1 MIKNLT
7 EYLLNLKPDDI
18 QPPEFTAYRFPDRYT
33 VLQLLQNIGYKL
45 KHLWDDVTITA
56 TATQINYDQKPTVNV
71 TGDADKINFAFEIP
85 KGEPGQAGAQGPQ
98 GPKGDPGPVTVETG
112 VTVTVEPGV
121 QASVTN
127 SGTNQDVVLDFMIPR
142 GEKGEQGPEGPTGL
156 QGPKGDQ
163 GLQGPKGDPG
173 DTGPQGPE
181 GPQGPQ
187 GEQGPKGDQGLQ
199 GLKGDTGDTGP
210 QGPEGP
216 TGPQGEQGPEGP
228 QGKAATITIG
238 TVTTGDAGSKAE
250 VNNSGT
256 ETDAILNFTIPKGD
270 NPDTSNFYTKTQTDT
285 AINNAIKNIGTIVNG
300 KQLTTPSLANGE
312 TGNIGSIELTSAG
325 TWIVSAS
332 GWLPDAI
339 KRGMVNIDNVC
350 GCSASDYQFS
360 LTGSLATNKAETLY
374 LKITNWSGTT
384 ASNVKTAGLIFRA
397 CRIK

>member
-45 KHLWDDVTITA
+45 KHLWDDVTLTA

-85 KGEPGQAGAQGPQ
+85 KG
-98 GPKGDPGPVTVETG
+98 DP
-112 VTVTVEPGV
+112 
-121 QASVTN
+121 
-127 SGTNQDVVLDFMIPR
+127 
-142 GEKGEQGPEGPTGL
+142 
-156 QGPKGDQ
+156 
-163 GLQGPKGDPG
+163 
-173 DTGPQGPE
+173 
-181 GPQGPQ
+181 
-187 GEQGPKGDQGLQ
+187 
-199 GLKGDTGDTGP
+199 GDTGP

-216 TGPQGEQGPEGP
+216 TGPQGEQGPKGP

-285 AINNAIKNIGTIVNG
+285 AINNAIKNIGTMAYG
-300 KQLTTPSLANGE
+300 KQLTTPSVANGE
-312 TGNIGSIELTSAG
+312 SGNIGSIELTSAG

-332 GWLPDAI
+332 GWLPAEI
-339 KRGMVNIDNVC
+339 KKGIVNLDNVAA
-350 GCSASDYQFS
+350 CSASEYQFS
-360 LTGSLATNKAETLY
+360 LTGALATNKAKTLY
-374 LKITNWSGTT
+374 LKVTNWSGKT
-384 ASNVKTAGLIFRA
+384 ASNVTSVGLIFIA